1 MRFCYNVEDI
11 DDYGGYDDLFIVQK
25 GWVSMSGLSKLKGLW
40 KRRIAVLIAA
50 VLIFEGTIL
59 PVSAATLQSNTNNEN
74 QSGIAWVENV
84 ADKVMNSGV
93 SANALS
99 GNSVSENVRDTLSG
113 NALDSEHSF
122 LLL

>member
-1 MRFCYNVEDI
+1 
-11 DDYGGYDDLFIVQK
+11 
-25 GWVSMSGLSKLKGLW
+25 MSGISKLKGLW

-113 NALDSEHSF
+113 NALDSEQSF
-122 LLL
+122 RLL